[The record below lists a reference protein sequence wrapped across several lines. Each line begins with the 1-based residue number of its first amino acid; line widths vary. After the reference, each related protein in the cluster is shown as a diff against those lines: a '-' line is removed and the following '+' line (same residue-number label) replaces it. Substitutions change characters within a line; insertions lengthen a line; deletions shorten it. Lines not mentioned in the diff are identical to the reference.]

1 MDITVQAHMGP
12 MSVTGHPDQ
21 PPVKAGV
28 AFIDFLGGAHLYG
41 AIVTALLE
49 AQKTGKG
56 RLVETSMAEAAYHTL
71 CLDPPLDAVPAAKKY
86 EMDLSK

>member
-28 AFIDFLGGAHLYG
+28 AFIDFAAPTYG
-41 AIVTALLE
+41 ESSQTI
-49 AQKTGKG
+49 
-56 RLVETSMAEAAYHTL
+56 
-71 CLDPPLDAVPAAKKY
+71 
-86 EMDLSK
+86 